1 MTETK
6 IQLPEE
12 IKNDLNL
19 HTSDELQ
26 VKIDGDRIVIEKL
39 ENIQSGQNISLRW
52 FLVPSILASIAFFIY
67 FKFYEKINYIS
78 FTGANTVSI
87 STMTI
92 VLGLLTGI
100 ISFAIFFIKGKRN
113 AQKNLKNIYWRNFPV
128 LLISFAVMLGMVLLA
143 IFWLFS
149 IIFEGAKFDIY
160 TSTFLFFI
168 FVAVINYLMIYF
180 AVTITPT
187 RIITLFTVV
196 IIGGVFMAMISNRNL
211 QWWQVNLSFLGTA
224 NAASSWQFNLTLILS
239 AFLLLTLTDY
249 IFSVLK
255 ENMPKN
261 TGLMILRVLMTI
273 TALSLAGVGIFPNN
287 KDTYWHI
294 LHDKSANMLVYMIVI
309 MIIGLRWLL
318 PNVKKEFLTI
328 SYGIAALLVVADVLF
343 QNVGYLS
350 LTAFELIAFILAFAW
365 ILLLFQNLQS
375 LSGIAI
381 KAYDVILE

>member
-1 MTETK
+1 
-6 IQLPEE
+6 
-12 IKNDLNL
+12 
-19 HTSDELQ
+19 
-26 VKIDGDRIVIEKL
+26 
-39 ENIQSGQNISLRW
+39 
-52 FLVPSILASIAFFIY
+52 
-67 FKFYEKINYIS
+67 
-78 FTGANTVSI
+78 
-87 STMTI
+87 MTI

>member
-1 MTETK
+1 
-6 IQLPEE
+6 
-12 IKNDLNL
+12 
-19 HTSDELQ
+19 
-26 VKIDGDRIVIEKL
+26 
-39 ENIQSGQNISLRW
+39 
-52 FLVPSILASIAFFIY
+52 
-67 FKFYEKINYIS
+67 
-78 FTGANTVSI
+78 
-87 STMTI
+87 
-92 VLGLLTGI
+92 
-100 ISFAIFFIKGKRN
+100 
-113 AQKNLKNIYWRNFPV
+113 
-128 LLISFAVMLGMVLLA
+128 
-143 IFWLFS
+143 
-149 IIFEGAKFDIY
+149 
-160 TSTFLFFI
+160 
-168 FVAVINYLMIYF
+168 
-180 AVTITPT
+180 
-187 RIITLFTVV
+187 
-196 IIGGVFMAMISNRNL
+196 
-211 QWWQVNLSFLGTA
+211 
-224 NAASSWQFNLTLILS
+224 
-239 AFLLLTLTDY
+239 
-249 IFSVLK
+249 
-255 ENMPKN
+255 MPKN